1 MAPISARRARIYPRF
16 ANGDGRTAGDS
27 RRDHGCT
34 RDTPKRAHRVAS
46 RRGVGRQ
53 RWPRVN
59 GQSSDWRRRRRM
71 PPEWCAG
78 GRRCRLAAGALA
90 MAAGEYVSV
99 SSHADTERADLEVER
114 REQAQDSEAEVQEL
128 AEIYIGRGVDPPLA
142 RQVAQQLM
150 VRDALGAP
158 ARDQL
163 GISTIGQ
170 PRPLQAA
177 FAASANACFRL
188 AGVIRLAAPSSSCS
202 PQRPQFES
210 SFIARRKSA
219 SVAIVGRAYLS
230 PHVVAVHPTNQEHSD
245 DATQQTDTDSHG
257 VTPSRSRASSDE

>member
-1 MAPISARRARIYPRF
+1 M
-16 ANGDGRTAGDS
+16 GGVAG
-27 RRDHGCT
+27 
-34 RDTPKRAHRVAS
+34 
-46 RRGVGRQ
+46 
-53 RWPRVN
+53 
-59 GQSSDWRRRRRM
+59 
-71 PPEWCAG
+71 
-78 GRRCRLAAGALA
+78 LAAGALA

-158 ARDQL
+158 ARDEL

-202 PQRPQFES
+202 PHRPQFES
-210 SFIARRKSA
+210 SFMARRKSA
-219 SVAIVGRAYLS
+219 SVEIVGRASCPRTWWLAAAPTRTTPMTPLS
-230 PHVVAVHPTNQEHSD
+230 
-245 DATQQTDTDSHG
+245 
-257 VTPSRSRASSDE
+257 

>member
-1 MAPISARRARIYPRF
+1 V
-16 ANGDGRTAGDS
+16 GGVAG
-27 RRDHGCT
+27 
-34 RDTPKRAHRVAS
+34 
-46 RRGVGRQ
+46 
-53 RWPRVN
+53 
-59 GQSSDWRRRRRM
+59 
-71 PPEWCAG
+71 
-78 GRRCRLAAGALA
+78 LAAGALA

-158 ARDQL
+158 ARDEF

-219 SVAIVGRAYLS
+219 SVAIVGRAFCPHTLWLCTPPTRNTPMTPLS
-230 PHVVAVHPTNQEHSD
+230 RRTPILMGSLRLGHGRR
-245 DATQQTDTDSHG
+245 ATSKSGTSARRRSLYNG
-257 VTPSRSRASSDE
+257 PSRPHAFAREVGISWMGMGRPA